1 MFVRDNFEY
10 ESGGIS
16 NHLMLQKTE
25 ARISQ
30 IARREVDDAAEI
42 NKLLNGLKDQ
52 NHQSPNLFREGEGA
66 LRTCHKPV
74 LRNRYKHNCRR

>member
-16 NHLMLQKTE
+16 NHLILQKTE
-25 ARISQ
+25 AGFSQ

-42 NKLLNGLKDQ
+42 NKLLNGLKARII
-52 NHQSPNLFREGEGA
+52 NVLIYSEKERE
-66 LRTCHKPV
+66 R
-74 LRNRYKHNCRR
+74 